1 MEFDFVHVMAPP
13 DGPNRDNEEGAL
25 SKETRRIV
33 EEWLEQMENEPNV
46 LVPKWEQLIV
56 LADSIAEEDEELTTV
71 FVDDEDDSPS
81 LEEAQ
86 AFLGDSYVQLVRT
99 QSGAQ
104 LLMDE
109 DGLSKG
115 LRVNPVASYLYGG
128 KIVGKVIVL
137 QGDAQWT

>member
-13 DGPNRDNEEGAL
+13 DGPDRDNEEGAL
-25 SKETRRIV
+25 SKETRKIV
-33 EEWLEQMENEPNV
+33 EEWLPHMENDFNV
-46 LVPKWEQLIV
+46 TVPKWEQWIV
-56 LADSIAEEDEELTTV
+56 RAESIAEEDEELTTI
-71 FVDDEDDSPS
+71 FVDDEEDSPS
-81 LEEAQ
+81 LEDAR
-86 AFLGDSYVQLVRT
+86 AFLGDAYVQLVRT

-137 QGDAQWT
+137 MGEAKWT